1 MPTISFSLEYLQRLT
16 PVTPQQLVQQAFDY
30 GLEATLHPHTLEVEV
45 TADRPDLLAA
55 EGFARAV
62 NIYNGSMRAASQIPQ
77 GSRPAALEDS
87 GRVVRVD
94 PSVRSLRPF
103 IGALVVEQV
112 NFGQAGLD
120 ALIQFQE
127 KVTQTFG
134 RHRKKIAVGVYDL
147 SAITGTIE
155 YTTAHKDALSFVPIH
170 SDSALTAREI
180 LTQHPTGKLYA
191 HTLPEGDFVPVL
203 RDATGQVLSMPPIIN
218 ANGVGNV
225 TPQAQSLFI
234 DVTGTSAKAVTE
246 VVNILAHNFLDCGA
260 QVKTVTIESSDG
272 NPDGKSVTPDLQ
284 ARAIAFS
291 ARFLNEMVGTNIA
304 KKDLHTYLS
313 RMGLETTGTSF
324 ILVPTY
330 RTDILSQI
338 DIAGDLMVAVGLD
351 NLKAD
356 LGVIRFH
363 TGTPDPLKELSYT
376 VGNWAQRMGLMEVKS
391 FILTDPEM
399 LALFSPHAIQTEN
412 AKSRTYSAA
421 RTTLQAGLLEI
432 LSHNISAPKPLNLY
446 EIGEVLQGS
455 ETGEVYETLCWSFA
469 SLDSRASF
477 ATAKSYIQTLLNAL
491 KIPYELT
498 DCQEPRYISHR
509 AAAVQI
515 NGRTIGHF
523 GEIHP
528 NILQYFS
535 FPEPVCSGELDCRGL
550 NLI

>member
-1 MPTISFSLEYLQRLT
+1 MPTVSFSLEYLQRLT
-16 PVTPQQLVQQAFDY
+16 PVTPQQLEQQAFNY
-30 GLEATLHPHTLEVEV
+30 GLEATLHSHTLEVEV

-62 NIYNGSMRAASQIPQ
+62 NIYNGSQRLL
-77 GSRPAALEDS
+77 PAALEDS
-87 GRVVRVD
+87 GRIVRVD
-94 PSVRSLRPF
+94 SAVRSLRPF
-103 IGALVVEQV
+103 IGALIVEQV
-112 NFGQAGLD
+112 DLGQVGLD

-155 YTTAHKDALSFVPIH
+155 YTIAHKDTLSFVPIH
-170 SDSALTAREI
+170 SNFALTAREI

-191 HTLPEGDFVPVL
+191 HTLPEGEFVPVL
-203 RDATGQVLSMPPIIN
+203 RDSTGQVLSMPPIIN

-225 TPQAQSLFI
+225 TPQAHSLFI

-260 QVKTVTIESSDG
+260 QVKTVTIESSDEQRI
-272 NPDGKSVTPDLQ
+272 TPDLQ
-284 ARAIAFS
+284 PRAIAFS

-313 RMGLETTGTSF
+313 RMGLETTGTNV

-330 RTDILSQI
+330 RTDIFSQI

-363 TGTPDPLKELSYT
+363 TGTADPLKELSHT
-376 VGNWAQRMGLMEVKS
+376 VGDWAQRMGLMEVKS

-399 LALFSPHAIQTEN
+399 LELFSPNAVQTEN
-412 AKSRTYSAA
+412 AKSRSYSAA

-432 LSHNISAPKPLNLY
+432 LSHNISAPKPINLY

-455 ETGEVYETLCWSFA
+455 ATGEVYETLCWSFA

-477 ATAKSYIQTLLNAL
+477 ATAKSYMQTLLKAL
-491 KIPYELT
+491 KISYELS
-498 DCQEPRYISHR
+498 DCYEPRYISHR
-509 AAAVQI
+509 AAIVQVE
-515 NGRTIGHF
+515 GRIIGHF
-523 GEIHP
+523 GEINPH
-528 NILQYFS
+528 ILQHFS
-535 FPEPVCSGELDCRGL
+535 FPEPVCSGELDCRWL
-550 NLI
+550 HPL

>member
-16 PVTPQQLVQQAFDY
+16 PVTPQQLEQQAFDY
-30 GLEATLHPHTLEVEV
+30 GLEATLYPHTLEVEV
-45 TADRPDLLAA
+45 TADRPDLLSA

-62 NIYNGSMRAASQIPQ
+62 NIYNGSTRSLP
-77 GSRPAALEDS
+77 ALEDS

-103 IGALVVEQV
+103 IGALIVEQV
-112 NFGQAGLD
+112 DLGQAGLD

-155 YTTAHKDALSFVPIH
+155 YAIAHKDTLSFVPIH
-170 SDSALTAREI
+170 GDDAMTAREI

-203 RDATGQVLSMPPIIN
+203 RDSTGQVLSMPPIIN

-225 TPQAQSLFI
+225 TPQAHSLFI

-260 QVKTVTIESSDG
+260 QVRTVTIESSDG
-272 NPDGKSVTPDLQ
+272 QKVTPDLQ
-284 ARAIAFS
+284 PMAIAFS

-313 RMGLETTGTSF
+313 RMGLETTGTNI

-330 RTDILSQI
+330 RTDIFSQI

-363 TGTPDPLKELSYT
+363 TGTPDPLKELSHT
-376 VGNWAQRMGLMEVKS
+376 VGDWAQRMGLMEVKS
-391 FILTDPEM
+391 FILTDPEILM
-399 LALFSPHAIQTEN
+399 LFSPNAVQAEN

-432 LSHNISAPKPLNLY
+432 LSRNISAPKPLNLY

-455 ETGEVYETLCWSFA
+455 ETGEVYETLYWSFA

-477 ATAKSYIQTLLNAL
+477 ATAKSYVQTLLKAL
-491 KIPYELT
+491 KVSYELI
-498 DCQEPRYISHR
+498 DCQETRYISQR
-509 AAAVQI
+509 AAAVQV

-523 GEIHP
+523 GEINPH
-528 NILQYFS
+528 ILQYFS

>member
-1 MPTISFSLEYLQRLT
+1 MPTVSFSLEYLQRLT
-16 PVTPQQLVQQAFDY
+16 TVTPLQLEQQAFNY

-62 NIYNGSMRAASQIPQ
+62 NIYNGNGRSLPTT
-77 GSRPAALEDS
+77 LEDS

-94 PSVRSLRPF
+94 PLVRSLRPF

-112 NFGQAGLD
+112 DFGQAGLD

-127 KVTQTFG
+127 KVTRTFG

-155 YTTAHKDALSFVPIH
+155 YTIAHKDTLSFVPIH
-170 SDSALTAREI
+170 GDSALTAREI

-203 RDATGQVLSMPPIIN
+203 RDSTGQVLSMPPIIN

-225 TPQAQSLFI
+225 TPQAHSLFI

-260 QVKTVTIESSDG
+260 RVKTVTIESTDG
-272 NPDGKSVTPDLQ
+272 QRITPDLQ
-284 ARAIAFS
+284 PRAIAFS

-313 RMGLETTGTSF
+313 RMGLETTGTNI

-330 RTDILSQI
+330 RTDIFSQI

-363 TGTPDPLKELSYT
+363 TGTADPLKELSHT
-376 VGNWAQRMGLMEVKS
+376 VGDWAQRMGLMEVKS

-399 LALFSPHAIQTEN
+399 LTLFSPNAIQTEN
-412 AKSRTYSAA
+412 AKSRSYSAA

-477 ATAKSYIQTLLNAL
+477 ATAKSYIQTLLKAL
-491 KIPYELT
+491 KIPYELV
-498 DCQEPRYISHR
+498 DCQETRYISHR
-509 AAAVQI
+509 AAAVQV

-523 GEIHP
+523 GEINP

>member
-16 PVTPQQLVQQAFDY
+16 PITPQQLEQQAFNY
-30 GLEATLHPHTLEVEV
+30 GLEATLHAHTLEVEV

-62 NIYNGSMRAASQIPQ
+62 NIYNGSERLL
-77 GSRPAALEDS
+77 PAALEDS
-87 GRVVRVD
+87 GRVVKVD
-94 PSVRSLRPF
+94 SAVRSLRPF
-103 IGALVVEQV
+103 IGALIVEQV
-112 NFGQAGLD
+112 ELGQAGLD

-134 RHRKKIAVGVYDL
+134 RQRKKIAVGVYDL
-147 SAITGTIE
+147 AAITGAIE
-155 YTTAHKDALSFVPIH
+155 YTIAHKDELSFVPI
-170 SDSALTAREI
+170 SGNSIMTAREI
-180 LTQHPTGKLYA
+180 LAQHPTGKLYA

-203 RDATGQVLSMPPIIN
+203 RDSTGQVLSMPPIIN
-218 ANGVGNV
+218 ANGVGNI
-225 TPQAQSLFI
+225 TPDAHSLFI

-260 QVKTVTIESSDG
+260 KVKTVTIASSDS
-272 NPDGKSVTPDLQ
+272 DSITPDLQ
-284 ARAIAFS
+284 PRAIAFS

-304 KKDLHTYLS
+304 KKDLHIYLS
-313 RMGLETTGTSF
+313 RMGLETTGTDI

-356 LGVIRFH
+356 LGVIQFH
-363 TGTPDPLKELSYT
+363 TGTADPLKELSHT
-376 VGNWAQRMGLMEVKS
+376 VGDWAQRMGLMEVKS

-399 LALFSPHAIQTEN
+399 LAFFSPNAVQTEN
-412 AKSRTYSAA
+412 AKSRSYSAA

-446 EIGEVLQGS
+446 EIGEVLQRS
-455 ETGEVYETLCWSFA
+455 ATGEVSEMLCWSFA

-477 ATAKSYIQTLLNAL
+477 ATAKSYMQTLLKAL
-491 KIPYELT
+491 KISYELVPY
-498 DCQEPRYISHR
+498 DEPRYISHR
-509 AAAVQI
+509 AAAVQV
-515 NGRTIGHF
+515 NERTIGHF
-523 GEIHP
+523 GEINP